1 MHLIGI
7 SGAGSSRRPKYIK
20 NCSKRRRRRKCVNGF
35 AKENKH

>member
-20 NCSKRRRRRKCVNGF
+20 NCRKRRRKCVNGF